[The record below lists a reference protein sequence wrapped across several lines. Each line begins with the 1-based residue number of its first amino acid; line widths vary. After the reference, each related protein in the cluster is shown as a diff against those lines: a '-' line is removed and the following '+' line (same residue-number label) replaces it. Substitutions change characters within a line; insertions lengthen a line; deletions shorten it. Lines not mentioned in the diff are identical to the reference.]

1 MPETIEEALEICL
14 EKINENS
21 STIEDCLA
29 DFPQYENELR
39 EILPLL
45 ATVKS
50 LNQIKPSKQFSWQA
64 TNRLVEKLPDAPVT
78 IWDRFRHIFRNH
90 TYLKNRS
97 NKMPQIIVSIIIA
110 LSLLLGGSFAVEAS
124 GPGDFLYKL
133 DRSVEQVKLQLT
145 SNSEKALTLRLQNA
159 SERLEEAYKKLQ
171 QGDTE
176 NALRALQEYNKVLD
190 QIRIN
195 EREQV
200 REETRTMTQD
210 EGAQQ
215 AGTLLRIRESQPE
228 DAQAQ
233 SAFQKELQRA
243 NMGLEQLFGPPEEA
257 PFGPGTEDA
266 QGPDDEAP
274 LGPNEDAP
282 QGPAED
288 APQGPTEDSPNGPN
302 KGKP

>member
-14 EKINENS
+14 EKINKKS
-21 STIEDCLA
+21 STIDECLA
-29 DFPQYENELR
+29 DFPQYEDELR
-39 EILPLL
+39 EMLPLL
-45 ATVKS
+45 VAVKA
-50 LNQIKPSKQFSWQA
+50 LDQIKPSTQFSWQA
-64 TNRLVEKLPDAPVT
+64 TNRLVEKLPDVPVT
-78 IWDRFRHIFRNH
+78 IWDRFRPIFRNN

-97 NKMPQIIVSIIIA
+97 NKMPQIIVSIILA
-110 LSLLLGGSFAVEAS
+110 LTLLLGGSFAVEAS

-133 DRSVEQVKLQLT
+133 DRNVEQVKLQLT

-171 QGDTE
+171 KGDTE
-176 NALRALQEYNKVLD
+176 NALKALQEYNKVLD

-210 EGAQQ
+210 EGALQ
-215 AGTLLRIRESQPE
+215 AGTLLKIRESQPE
-228 DAQAQ
+228 DTQAR

-266 QGPDDEAP
+266 QGPSEEAP
-274 LGPNEDAP
+274 QGPNEDAP

-288 APQGPTEDSPNGPN
+288 APQGPTDESPNGPN